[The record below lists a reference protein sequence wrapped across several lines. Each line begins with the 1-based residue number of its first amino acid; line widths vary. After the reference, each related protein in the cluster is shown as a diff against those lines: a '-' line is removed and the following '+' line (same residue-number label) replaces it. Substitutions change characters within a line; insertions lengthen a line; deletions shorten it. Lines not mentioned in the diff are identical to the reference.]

1 MISAIGACLGVCG
14 VFLVVLVVR
23 VIRVECAER
32 VLWSLW
38 RCNFHMWFALPTKK
52 GVQTLQK
59 LISCSDQS
67 EVASK

>member
-1 MISAIGACLGVCG
+1 MISAIEACLGVCG

-32 VLWSLW
+32 VLW
-38 RCNFHMWFALPTKK
+38 F
-52 GVQTLQK
+52 
-59 LISCSDQS
+59 SDQS